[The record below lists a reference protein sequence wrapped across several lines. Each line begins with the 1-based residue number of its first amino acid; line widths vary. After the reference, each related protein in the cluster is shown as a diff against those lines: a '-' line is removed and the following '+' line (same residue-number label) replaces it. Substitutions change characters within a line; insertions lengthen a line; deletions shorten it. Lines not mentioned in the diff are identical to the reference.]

1 MASMETAVD
10 PRTQAVGLDAALR
23 PLDWSQPDPAAVPFR
38 FEAPSGV
45 LAGWSLGDPQNPRV
59 VLIPGATGSK
69 EDFLLLAPPLAAA
82 GYYVQ
87 SYDLAGQFE
96 SAAAGPS
103 RTTGKWD
110 YELYVADLV
119 AFLEQGGPSAAPEPA
134 HVLGYSFAGIVAQL
148 VLASRPELFLSLTLL
163 TAPPLTGNVFRGVKI
178 IGPFSRFLR
187 PHAGAGLMIW
197 GIQTNKNGVD
207 EQRLEFVRARLEI
220 TRRESVD
227 DIIEMMMATPDVT
240 AAVATSGVPRLIATG
255 QHDLW
260 PVRMHAEY
268 ADRIGA
274 ELAVYR
280 TGHSPCETTPNQ
292 LALDMI
298 QTFQRAEQ
306 PA

>member
-1 MASMETAVD
+1 METVVD
-10 PRTQAVGLDAALR
+10 PRTRAVGLDAGIR
-23 PLDWSQPDPAAVPFR
+23 PIDWSRPDPDAVPFR

-45 LAGWSLGDPQNPRV
+45 LAGWSLGDPSSPRV
-59 VLIPGATGSK
+59 VLLPGATGSK
-69 EDFLLLAPPLAAA
+69 EDFVLLAPPLARA

-110 YELYVADLV
+110 YPLYVADLL
-119 AFLEQGGPSAAPEPA
+119 AFLESGAPA
-134 HVLGYSFAGIVAQL
+134 HVLGYSFAGVVAQL
-148 VLASRPELFLSLTLL
+148 VLAARPGLFLSLTLL
-163 TAPPLTGNVFRGVKI
+163 TSPPLTGNVFRGVKI
-178 IGPFSRFLR
+178 VGPFARFLSA
-187 PHAGAGLMIW
+187 HVGAGLMIW

-207 EQRLEFVRARLEI
+207 DQRLAFVRDRLTV

-227 DIIEMMMATPDVT
+227 DIIELMMATPDVT
-240 AAVATSGVPRLIATG
+240 AAVATSGVPLLIATG
-255 QHDLW
+255 EHDLW

-298 QTFQRAEQ
+298 TTFQRAEQ